1 MSFFCNFGAK
11 FAGALV
17 FCRRPNGILLV
28 PCNDKAA
35 KADNAAGAA
44 KAVKEAKV
52 RRHARQQG
60 QRRERWELQR
70 QRS

>member
-1 MSFFCNFGAK
+1 
-11 FAGALV
+11 LV

-44 KAVKEAKV
+44 KAVTEA
-52 RRHARQQG
+52 
-60 QRRERWELQR
+60 
-70 QRS
+70 